1 MLQHAEKNGLLLSFS
16 GKRATSAVLAS
27 WLATRHYRRVADP
40 GSAATFGIPQ
50 TKLSRDSNQIEL
62 AGGFASSSPICPA
75 RQTGLYQLT
84 CALVVLWKDYRS
96 GALTEKDLETAAF
109 NVFLYGR
116 MIGAAAEIDDHLNRG
131 RNMDTRTPLEQCA
144 FVV

>member
-50 TKLSRDSNQIEL
+50 TKLSRDSNQI
-62 AGGFASSSPICPA
+62 A
-75 RQTGLYQLT
+75 
-84 CALVVLWKDYRS
+84 
-96 GALTEKDLETAAF
+96 
-109 NVFLYGR
+109 
-116 MIGAAAEIDDHLNRG
+116 RG
-131 RNMDTRTPLEQCA
+131 RIRQFESDMPSQAVRSLGDRGESETDHSQAATIDMPRSNASLRNSKSESSHSYPRPVAGVSQRG
-144 FVV
+144 

>member
-50 TKLSRDSNQIEL
+50 TKLSRDSNQI
-62 AGGFASSSPICPA
+62 A
-75 RQTGLYQLT
+75 
-84 CALVVLWKDYRS
+84 
-96 GALTEKDLETAAF
+96 
-109 NVFLYGR
+109 
-116 MIGAAAEIDDHLNRG
+116 RG
-131 RNMDTRTPLEQCA
+131 RIRQFESDMPSQAVQSLDGMSILDSARLRILQAPQWNMGP
-144 FVV
+144 